1 MKSIPREKLLAKPE
15 MKKALAKIQR
25 VVRSALPAADFAEQE
40 RVTMMLLDEAGRAVL
55 EARLVEIAAGFDDE
69 VLVDG
74 VPYKRLEEGTVT
86 YHSLSGPL
94 VVPRH
99 LFRQMGVHNGPTVVP
114 LELVAGL
121 VEGATPALG
130 YNVAHG
136 YAQHDMRQHGEGL
149 VTAHR
154 TPPPRATLER
164 LAKHIAVAATEQAPR
179 IEAKLRRAEK
189 VPEGAHAISI
199 GLDRTSVPMAEAR
212 PEDAQPKPEPKRSKP
227 RVRCAPAPIDVN
239 YRMAYVGTVSI
250 LDTEGHAI
258 ETRRYAAP
266 ACDDPATLASR
277 MRADVRALLGRCPT
291 MNVGIVQDGAPEMW
305 SVMREGLAPLVQ
317 QGVLDG
323 WKEGIDRCH
332 LAGRLNT
339 ALDICGLDDQ
349 QRAGQLSTWKTL
361 LDQKDSAIDSIERDL
376 RRRYAAMEDVDDK
389 ERLWEH
395 LVYLRN
401 NKDRMRYVTL
411 AVRGLPIGSGVT
423 ESAAKTVIGQRATNS
438 GQHWGEPGLRGVLG
452 LRAIHLSDRLPAFW
466 AHLVR
471 SYKAEVKAA

>member
-1 MKSIPREKLLAKPE
+1 MKIMPREKLLAKPE
-15 MKKALAKIQR
+15 MKKALAKIQQ
-25 VVRSALPAADFAEQE
+25 VVREVLPAADFAEQE
-40 RVTMMLLDEAGRAVL
+40 RVTLALLDEAGRGVL
-55 EARLVEIAAGFDDE
+55 EGQLVEIAASFDDV

-74 VPYKRLEEGTVT
+74 VPYKRHIEGTVD

-94 VVPRH
+94 VVPRYT
-99 LFRQMGVHNGPTVVP
+99 FRQMGVHSGPTVVP
-114 LELVAGL
+114 LELVAGI

-136 YAQHDMRQHGEGL
+136 YAQHDMRQHGEAL
-149 VTAHR
+149 VAAHR
-154 TPPPRATLER
+154 VPPPRATLER
-164 LAKHIAVAATEQAPR
+164 LAKRIAVAATDQAPR

-189 VPEGAHAISI
+189 VPEGAHAISV
-199 GLDRTSVPMAEAR
+199 GLDRTSAPMAEER
-212 PEDAQPKPEPKRSKP
+212 PKDAPLKPKPKRTKP
-227 RVRCAPAPIDVN
+227 RVRAIPPPIDVN

-250 LDTEGHAI
+250 VDAQGHAI

-291 MNVGIVQDGAPEMW
+291 LNVGIVQDGAPEMW
-305 SVMREGLAPLVQ
+305 SVMREGLAPLVK
-317 QGVLDG
+317 QGVLAG
-323 WKEGIDRCH
+323 WTEGVDRCH
-332 LAGRLNT
+332 LVQRLNT
-339 ALDICGLDDQ
+339 ALEICGLDAQ
-349 QRAGQLSTWKTL
+349 ERAEQLSTWKTL
-361 LDQKDSAIDSIERDL
+361 LDHKDSAIDNIERDL
-376 RRRYAAMEDVDDK
+376 RHRRAELHIDDQ

-423 ESAAKTVIGQRATNS
+423 ESAAKTLIGQRATKS
-438 GQHWGEPGLRGVLG
+438 GQHWSQPGLRGVLC
-452 LRAIHLSDRLPAFW
+452 LRAIHLSNRLQAFW
-466 AHLVR
+466 GHLVR

>member
-15 MKKALAKIQR
+15 MKEALAKIQR
-25 VVRSALPAADFAEQE
+25 VVREALPAADFAEQE
-40 RVTMMLLDEAGRAVL
+40 QVTMMLLDEAGRGVL
-55 EARLVEIAAGFDDE
+55 EARLVEIAAGFDDD

-74 VPYKRLEEGTVT
+74 VPYKRLQEGTVT

-99 LFRQMGVHNGPTVVP
+99 VFRQMGVHNGPTVVP
-114 LELVAGL
+114 LELVAGI

-136 YAQHDMRQHGEGL
+136 YAQHDMREHGEGL

-164 LAKHIAVAATEQAPR
+164 LAKRIAVAATEQAPR
-179 IEAKLRRAEK
+179 ID
-189 VPEGAHAISI
+189 AISV
-199 GLDRTSVPMAEAR
+199 GLDRTSTPMAEAR
-212 PEDAQPKPEPKRSKP
+212 PEDAPPKPEPKRSKP

-250 LDTEGHAI
+250 LDIEGHAI

-266 ACDDPATLASR
+266 ACDAPATLASR
-277 MRADVRALLGRCPT
+277 MRSDVRALLGRCPT
-291 MNVGIVQDGAPEMW
+291 LNVGIVQDGAPEMW

-339 ALDICGLDDQ
+339 ALDICGIDAH
-349 QRAGQLSTWKTL
+349 QRADQLSTWKTL

-376 RRRYAAMEDVDDK
+376 RRRYAALDVDDQ

-466 AHLVR
+466 THLVR